1 MKEYPATSKQFK
13 TNGKVHKMKKY
24 TLGIQSDIE
33 DENTTVTY
41 IDVLST
47 CTDMNADEI
56 NALTSD
62 QMEAIFNDIQEF
74 TYEKASEA
82 GGEPKKQ

>member
-13 TNGKVHKMKKY
+13 ANGKVHKMKKY
-24 TLGIQSDIE
+24 TLGLQADIE

-41 IDVLST
+41 VDVIRT
-47 CTDMNADEI
+47 CTDMNTDEI

-62 QMEAIFNDIQEF
+62 QMEAIVSDIQGF

-82 GGEPKKQ
+82 GGEPKKP